1 MNTNSKLFNRDF
13 TLVVLGQIISLFG
26 NAILRFAL
34 PLYLLN
40 LTGSS
45 AVFGSIMAISM
56 SPMALLSPIG
66 GIIADR
72 VNRRN
77 IMVILDFITSG
88 IVIIFGLIFVPDHA
102 VGLIGVMMVLL
113 SIIQSFYSPSVQ
125 SSIPMLSSPEN
136 LMKSNAVV
144 NQVQSLS
151 SLLGPVFGGMLYG
164 FFGLTPI
171 IFIGGIS
178 FFLSAVMEIFIHMP
192 YKKRPA
198 ESSVFSIVKGDMRD
212 SLSFILHQQPVI
224 FKALLV
230 VCAFNLF
237 ITSMFIIGLPT
248 VITINLGL
256 SSQLYG
262 IAQGIMMAGALLGGV
277 LVSLISNKLTQDK
290 AHLIL
295 AGSALCVLPMGLVLL
310 LGLPSM
316 ISYAVITFFGMSLM
330 ALASIFTVMMMSYVQ
345 IITPESL
352 IGKVMSFIMAISV
365 CSQPIGQAL
374 YGFLFKISDSAPW
387 TVIFGTGLIAIVIT
401 LASRKIFQSI
411 ELLPVEEN

>member
-56 SPMALLSPIG
+56 IPMALLSPIG

-72 VNRRN
+72 AGRRN

-102 VGLIGVMMVLL
+102 VVLIGVMMVLL

-164 FFGLTPI
+164 FLVLPPLSLLAASASSFLQSWKFLFTCPIKSGQPRALFFPLSKAICGTALALFCINSPLFLKPCLSSVPLT
-171 IFIGGIS
+171 
-178 FFLSAVMEIFIHMP
+178 FLSP
-192 YKKRPA
+192 LC
-198 ESSVFSIVKGDMRD
+198 
-212 SLSFILHQQPVI
+212 SLSGCLQSSPSIL
-224 FKALLV
+224 
-230 VCAFNLF
+230 AFPASF
-237 ITSMFIIGLPT
+237 T
-248 VITINLGL
+248 
-256 SSQLYG
+256 
-262 IAQGIMMAGALLGGV
+262 
-277 LVSLISNKLTQDK
+277 VSLK
-290 AHLIL
+290 
-295 AGSALCVLPMGLVLL
+295 GS
-310 LGLPSM
+310 
-316 ISYAVITFFGMSLM
+316 
-330 ALASIFTVMMMSYVQ
+330 
-345 IITPESL
+345 
-352 IGKVMSFIMAISV
+352 
-365 CSQPIGQAL
+365 
-374 YGFLFKISDSAPW
+374 
-387 TVIFGTGLIAIVIT
+387 
-401 LASRKIFQSI
+401 
-411 ELLPVEEN
+411 

>member
-1 MNTNSKLFNRDF
+1 MNTKLFNRDF
-13 TLVVLGQIISLFG
+13 TLVVIGQIISLFG

-56 SPMALLSPIG
+56 IPMALLSPIG

-88 IVIIFGLIFVPDHA
+88 IVIVFGIVFVPDQA
-102 VGLIGVMMVLL
+102 VVLIGVMMVSL

-125 SSIPMLSSPEN
+125 SSIPLLSAPEN

-151 SLLGPVFGGMLYG
+151 SLLGPVLGGMLYG

-171 IFIGGIS
+171 IFIGGFS
-178 FFLSAVMEIFIHMP
+178 FFISAVMEIFIHMP
-192 YKKRPA
+192 FKKLPA
-198 ESSVFSIVKGDMRD
+198 ESSVFSIVKVDMKD
-212 SLSFILHQQPVI
+212 SLGFILHRQPVI
-224 FKALLV
+224 FKVLLV

-237 ITSMFIIGLPT
+237 ISSMIMIGMPT
-248 VITINLGL
+248 IITINLGL

-262 IAQGIMMAGALLGGV
+262 VAQGIMMAGALLGGILVGV
-277 LVSLISNKLTQDK
+277 LSDKLTQDK

-295 AGSALCVLPMGLVLL
+295 AASALCVLPMGLALL
-310 LGLPSM
+310 IGLPPLA
-316 ISYAVITFFGMSLM
+316 SYAVITFFGMSLM
-330 ALASIFTVMMMSYVQ
+330 ALASIFSVMMLSYVQ
-345 IITPESL
+345 VITPKSL
-352 IGKVMSFIMAISV
+352 IGKVMSFIMAISI

-374 YGFLFKISDSAPW
+374 YGFLFKIFGAAPW
-387 TVIFGTGLIAIVIT
+387 IVIFCTGLIAVVIT
-401 LASRKIFQSI
+401 LASRKTFQGI
-411 ELLPVEEN
+411 ELIPVEEG